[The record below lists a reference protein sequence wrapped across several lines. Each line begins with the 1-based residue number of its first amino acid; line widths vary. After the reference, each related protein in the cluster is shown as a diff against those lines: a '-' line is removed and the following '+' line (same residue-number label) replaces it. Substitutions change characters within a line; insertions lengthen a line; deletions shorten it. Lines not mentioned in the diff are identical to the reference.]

1 MTFTLSDEQGA
12 VLGTALIDVKSSMNL
27 RYDSLTWNELITVKV
42 TKVTNA
48 VSNVNIKFDVD
59 CTSSCS
65 PTSNRP

>member
-1 MTFTLSDEQGA
+1 
-12 VLGTALIDVKSSMNL
+12 MNL